1 MSSAMGGRVRVLR
14 ALVGVAVAGTLVVGC
29 GGSDGSDGAGGSGA
43 STTSAAASSTE
54 FVPFTATH
62 VFGETEIDARPE
74 RIVSLDPQWTDVLL
88 AMGVTPVGYL
98 TSAQLIGSETF
109 PWQEDMLADST
120 AIEYTDSVPL
130 ETVAALQPDLVLGTY
145 VFTDQA
151 AYDQIAAQFP
161 VIAAPTNQ
169 QVQDWE
175 DLTTLTGRFLGEP
188 DRAQQ
193 VIDDVNDGVA
203 KVADELPGLAGKTIA
218 FANYYAAGNAIV
230 VPSDPEDGANV
241 LFAQLGLDLA
251 PGIVALDSDETG
263 RTNLSLEQVDALDG
277 DILLVLTNGTDTA
290 DIVGWDALPAVQAG
304 TAQVMDTAQAWA
316 LNTPSPLSLPWA
328 IEQIRPTLEA
338 AAK

>member
-145 VFTDQA
+145 VFTDQ
-151 AYDQIAAQFP
+151 
-161 VIAAPTNQ
+161 
-169 QVQDWE
+169 
-175 DLTTLTGRFLGEP
+175 
-188 DRAQQ
+188 
-193 VIDDVNDGVA
+193 
-203 KVADELPGLAGKTIA
+203 
-218 FANYYAAGNAIV
+218 
-230 VPSDPEDGANV
+230 
-241 LFAQLGLDLA
+241 
-251 PGIVALDSDETG
+251 
-263 RTNLSLEQVDALDG
+263 
-277 DILLVLTNGTDTA
+277 
-290 DIVGWDALPAVQAG
+290 
-304 TAQVMDTAQAWA
+304 
-316 LNTPSPLSLPWA
+316 
-328 IEQIRPTLEA
+328 
-338 AAK
+338 

>member
-1 MSSAMGGRVRVLR
+1 M
-14 ALVGVAVAGTLVVGC
+14 
-29 GGSDGSDGAGGSGA
+29 
-43 STTSAAASSTE
+43 
-54 FVPFTATH
+54 
-62 VFGETEIDARPE
+62 
-74 RIVSLDPQWTDVLL
+74 
-88 AMGVTPVGYL
+88 
-98 TSAQLIGSETF
+98 
-109 PWQEDMLADST
+109 
-120 AIEYTDSVPL
+120 
-130 ETVAALQPDLVLGTY
+130 
-145 VFTDQA
+145 
-151 AYDQIAAQFP
+151 
-161 VIAAPTNQ
+161 IAAPTDQ